1 LFVAMAANKGMASEA
16 VDGIIYKP
24 LWMCHVDAKWG
35 QPQWS
40 AYPAEISAK
49 LEEAYQ
55 TKNSN
60 PVVYMWRPQAGEGK
74 GASASISQTVSS
86 EEPPQKKAGI
96 MYEIRVGDDQFGHGF
111 NGVQERD
118 LGSKVTRRGVRRF
131 LTAEQ

>member
-1 LFVAMAANKGMASEA
+1 
-16 VDGIIYKP
+16 
-24 LWMCHVDAKWG
+24 
-35 QPQWS
+35 
-40 AYPAEISAK
+40 
-49 LEEAYQ
+49 
-55 TKNSN
+55 
-60 PVVYMWRPQAGEGK
+60 MWRPQAGEGK

-131 LTAEQ
+131 LIAEQ

>member
-1 LFVAMAANKGMASEA
+1 MAENEGMAPHA
-16 VDGIIYKP
+16 VSGITLKP
-24 LWMCHVDAKWG
+24 WWMCHVDDKWG
-35 QPQWS
+35 QPLWS
-40 AYPAEISAK
+40 PYPVDIAAK
-49 LEEAYQ
+49 LEQAYQ

-60 PVVYMWRPQAGEGK
+60 PVEYMWRPQAGEGK

-118 LGSKVTRRGVRRF
+118 LGSKVTRRGVCRF